1 MDGFELNKIMGA
13 VLGTCLFVLSMNI
26 VAGAVFSPHTP
37 EKPGYVVEVPEAG
50 AGAKQVAE
58 EKVEPIAVRLA
69 SAEVARGEN
78 AAKKCLACHSF
89 EKGGPNKVGPNL
101 WNVYLN
107 KHAHTE
113 GFSYSAAMK
122 EQQGEWTA
130 EALDQFLTNPRA
142 AIKGTSMAFAG
153 IRRPDERADVI
164 AYLATLAD
172 QPKPLPKPSQDASA
186 GGAAPAD
193 AAKGAPADA
202 AKQPAPAK
210 Q

>member
-13 VLGTCLFVLSMNI
+13 ILGTCLFVLSMNI
-26 VAGAVFSPHTP
+26 VAGAVFSTHTP
-37 EKPGYVVEVPEAG
+37 EKPGFVVEVPEAG
-50 AGAKQVAE
+50 ESTKQTAAE
-58 EKVEPIAVRLA
+58 EVAPIAVRLA
-69 SAEVARGEN
+69 KADTAKGE
-78 AAKKCLACHSF
+78 ASAKKCLACHSF

-101 WNVYLN
+101 WNVYMN

-122 EQQGEWTA
+122 SQEGQWTA
-130 EALDQFLTNPRA
+130 EDLDKFLTNPRA

-153 IRRPDERADVI
+153 IRRPEERADVI

-172 QPKPLPKPSQDASA
+172 SPKPLPKPSQDAKA
-186 GGAAPAD
+186 PDAAKGAAPAD
-193 AAKGAPADA
+193 GAKA
-202 AKQPAPAK
+202 PAPAK